1 MKRTLVAMMIL
12 VATLPI
18 ALLSL
23 QQEQPSP
30 ESRRRQTMRPV
41 IRGTSYAVS
50 TRKPQST
57 QVAERILRAGG
68 NAFDAAVASQAA
80 LAVTDAASNG
90 VGSDA
95 CILVYDARS
104 RQVYSINAEGTAPR
118 LATIEWYQKNAGG
131 KIPVSDGLLSA
142 SLPGVVDAWYVLL
155 DRWGTMT
162 FAQTLAP
169 AIELAESGFP
179 LSEGLAGGINS
190 SKKLRKYPSSMK
202 VYFPNGQA
210 PKAGEVFRNL
220 ALTRTLKM
228 LVEAERRAAGRGRRA
243 ALKAARDRFYKG
255 DIARAMAKFSE
266 ENGGLY
272 RYDDFAEYSAKVE
285 TPVSVSYRGYDVYK
299 NPSATQGPAEL
310 LVLNLLEGYD
320 LKAMGHNSADYIHV
334 GVEAVKLA
342 YADREKYLGDMD
354 FIRIPFPGL
363 LSKDYARHRRELI
376 DMQKASLELRPGEAE
391 KFMTGFPPVNRTVQ
405 PTLTGDADH
414 EGDTSYLCLV
424 DKQRNAISFTPSLH
438 SGFGTGVVMGEL
450 GFIFN
455 CRGDYYT
462 LDPNHPN
469 GLAPGKR
476 PRSTLTPTLVMK
488 DGRPFMV
495 VGSPGGDDQ
504 PMRILQTFLNV
515 AEFGMNVQLAIEAPR
530 WSTTSFPASY
540 FPHTMYPGQMA
551 VEERIVET
559 IRKELEKRGHKVRVN
574 GPWSMSATSAIL
586 IDPATG
592 VLSAGADPRG
602 DNYALAW

>member
-1 MKRTLVAMMIL
+1 MKRTLVAMLVL

-23 QQEQPSP
+23 QEGQPSP

-210 PKAGEVFRNL
+210 PKAGEVFRNPDL
-220 ALTRTLKM
+220 ARTLKM

-285 TPVSVSYRGYDVYK
+285 TPVSVSYRGYEVYK

-405 PTLTGDADH
+405 PNLAGDADH

-424 DKQRNAISFTPSLH
+424 DKQRNAVSFTPSLH

-469 GLAPGKR
+469 GLMPGKR

-488 DGRPFMV
+488 DGRLFMV

-515 AEFGMNVQLAIEAPR
+515 VEFGMNVQSAIEAPR

-551 VEERIVET
+551 VEERIVEA

-574 GPWSMSATSAIL
+574 GPWSMSATSAIV
-586 IDPATG
+586 IDPTTG
-592 VLSAGADPRG
+592 VLSGGADPRG